1 MTSWPQD
8 PGPQHDSAEEA
19 TTMTIQQDD
28 LVMADGTVG
37 TDDAMPSAS
46 SSRRIGI
53 FIMAVIV
60 VVALVLFG
68 FALAPRS
75 SNATANVT
83 GPRLS
88 ADPVGQQAPVFS
100 GTQVMN
106 DQQISLADYKGKTV
120 VVNFWASWCTTCKA
134 EAKVVADV
142 ARTWAAKGVVFIGI
156 DTHDTTAG
164 AHTYYQTYG
173 LTYPSVLD
181 PDSRIGATYGVSG
194 LPETYFINTKGE
206 IVDKYISSIDAPTFT
221 QMITK
226 AVAAG

>member
-1 MTSWPQD
+1 MTL
-8 PGPQHDSAEEA
+8 
-19 TTMTIQQDD
+19 QQDEASLD
-28 LVMADGTVG
+28 TGSVIPSE
-37 TDDAMPSAS
+37 PSATG
-46 SSRRIGI
+46 SRRIGV
-53 FIMAVIV
+53 FILAVIV

-75 SNATANVT
+75 SSATANVT

-100 GTQVMN
+100 GTQVIN
-106 DQQISLADYKGKTV
+106 GDQLSLADYKGRTV

-142 ARTWAAKGVVFIGI
+142 ARAWAAKGVVFIGV

-173 LTYPSVLD
+173 LTYASVLD

-194 LPETYFINTKGE
+194 LPETYVINTKGV
-206 IVDKYISSIDAPTFT
+206 IVEKYISSVDEATLSTLI
-221 QMITK
+221 QK
-226 AVAAG
+226 GVAAG

>member
-1 MTSWPQD
+1 MTTWPQE
-8 PGPQHDSAEEA
+8 PAPQHEPAEEA
-19 TTMTIQQDD
+19 TTMTMQDQ
-28 LVMADGTVG
+28 LGRPADSI
-37 TDDAMPSAS
+37 DSAEPSAT

-53 FIMAVIV
+53 FVLAVIV

-88 ADPVGQQAPVFS
+88 ADPIGQMAPVFS
-100 GTQVMN
+100 GTQVTS

-142 ARTWAAKGVVFIGI
+142 ARTWEAKGVVFIGI

-173 LTYPSVLD
+173 LDYPSVVD

-194 LPETYFINTKGE
+194 LPETYVINSKGE
-206 IVDKYISSIDAPTFT
+206 IVDKYISSLDEATFT
-221 QMITK
+221 TMLEK

>member
-1 MTSWPQD
+1 MTTRPQEPVPND
-8 PGPQHDSAEEA
+8 ESAEEA
-19 TTMTIQQDD
+19 TTMTIQQDELPLD
-28 LVMADGTVG
+28 PG
-37 TDDAMPSAS
+37 TDESAEPSAA

-53 FIMAVIV
+53 FVLAVIV

-88 ADPVGQQAPVFS
+88 ADPIGQMAPVFS
-100 GTQVMN
+100 GTQVTN

-142 ARTWAAKGVVFIGI
+142 ARAWAAKGVVFIGI

-173 LTYPSVLD
+173 LSYPSVLD

-194 LPETYFINTKGE
+194 LPETYFINTQGQ
-206 IVDKYISSIDAPTFT
+206 IVDKYISSIDEATFT
-221 QMITK
+221 TMIQK

>member
-1 MTSWPQD
+1 
-8 PGPQHDSAEEA
+8 
-19 TTMTIQQDD
+19 MTIQQDD
-28 LVMADGTVG
+28 LPMDVETVE
-37 TDDAMPSAS
+37 TDPG

-53 FIMAVIV
+53 FVLAVIV

-75 SNATANVT
+75 SSATASVT

-88 ADPVGQQAPVFS
+88 ADPVGQMAPVFN
-100 GTQVMN
+100 GTQVMK

-120 VVNFWASWCTTCKA
+120 VVNFWASWCSTCKA
-134 EAKVVADV
+134 EARIVADV
-142 ARTWAAKGVVFIGI
+142 AKKWEAKGVVFIGI

-173 LTYPSVLD
+173 LDYPSVLD
-181 PDSRIGATYGVSG
+181 PDSRIGATYGVNG
-194 LPETYFINTKGE
+194 LPETYFITTDGR
-206 IVDKYISSIDAPTFT
+206 IVEKYVSSIDAATFDS
-221 QMITK
+221 MIQK

>member
-1 MTSWPQD
+1 MTTWPQEPVPND
-8 PGPQHDSAEEA
+8 ESAVEA
-19 TTMTIQQDD
+19 TTMTMQSEGG
-28 LVMADGTVG
+28 ADADQVET
-37 TDDAMPSAS
+37 AEPSAT

-53 FIMAVIV
+53 FILAVIV

-75 SNATANVT
+75 SSATANVT

-88 ADPVGQQAPVFS
+88 ADPIGSMAPVFS
-100 GTQVMN
+100 GTQVTG

-134 EAKVVADV
+134 EAQVVADV
-142 ARTWAAKGVVFIGI
+142 AKRWEAKGVVFLGV

-173 LTYPSVLD
+173 LDYPSVVD
-181 PDSRIGATYGVSG
+181 PDSRIGASYGVSG
-194 LPETYFINTKGE
+194 LPETYVINSKGE
-206 IVDKYISSIDAPTFT
+206 VIDKYISSLDEATFT
-221 QMITK
+221 TMLEK